1 VRGNAFSARP
11 RVGGQCGAQVTYPG
25 LAFNVSSYP
34 LKPHGSLASAIG
46 QLLRSMEFLE
56 VGIMALLWAWQAFGD
71 GGNLSLCNR
80 GFGLRPLFAEGGIV
94 KGSGTV
100 QFRWGGFSIIMVP
113 VGAQDCVF
121 IVHLCWHS
129 C

>member
-1 VRGNAFSARP
+1 MG
-11 RVGGQCGAQVTYPG
+11 
-25 LAFNVSSYP
+25 
-34 LKPHGSLASAIG
+34 
-46 QLLRSMEFLE
+46 FLE
-56 VGIMALLWAWQAFGD
+56 VGIVALLWAWQAFGD

-80 GFGLRPLFAEGGIV
+80 GFGLRPLFAEGGNREREWHCI
-94 KGSGTV
+94 
-100 QFRWGGFSIIMVP
+100 QFGWGGFSIIMVP